1 MKTRTYYID
10 CDEGHDLYEC
20 DRTDKNH
27 LAYNKYTVVTKFME
41 RLMTTIDQMQN
52 GETLEI
58 TVKKAD

>member
-27 LAYNKYTVVTKFME
+27 LATNKITVVTKFIE
-41 RLMTTIDQMQN
+41 RLMASVEQMQN

-58 TVKKAD
+58 TVKQIK